1 MARRTARRCAKP
13 APSPWTGKKAVARR
27 EALAEAIRSVISEAI
42 EAGGS
47 SLRDHIRTD
56 GSLGYFQHSFSVY
69 DREGD
74 ACPRPGCAGHIERIV
89 QSGRSTFYCRSCQK

>member
-1 MARRTARRCAKP
+1 MRGVGATAVG
-13 APSPWTGKKAVARR
+13 GKKAVARR
-27 EALAEAIRSVISEAI
+27 DGLAAAIRSVISEAI

-69 DREGD
+69 DREGHS
-74 ACPRPGCAGHIERIV
+74 CPRPGCGGRIERTV
-89 QSGRSTFYCRSCQK
+89 QSGRSTFYCRFCQK

>member
-1 MARRTARRCAKP
+1 MAGSLVTAAGRP
-13 APSPWTGKKAVARR
+13 KKELVV
-27 EALAEAIRSVISEAI
+27 LTEAIRVVIAEAI

-69 DREGD
+69 DQEHEG
-74 ACPRPGCAGHIERIV
+74 CRTPGCRGIIGRIV
-89 QSGRSTFYCRSCQK
+89 QSGRSTFRCAICQK